1 MPYGFKWIWSPL
13 IDRIRLPLFE
23 RLGRRRGWALF
34 IQLCMLAAILVMSA
48 VNPAEHTAWM
58 ALLALIVAGCS
69 ASQDIVLDAYRIDS
83 FETAEQGAGSAV
95 FVLGYRLGMLFS
107 GAFALWLTTWLDWRE
122 VYIVMALGALV
133 GIVTV
138 LLAKEPYKD
147 RAYREEREKLPFKP
161 RLRRFLRESV
171 YEPFKDFM
179 HHHRWGLILLFI
191 LLYRLSDEYKAP
203 MAFVFYKDMGFS
215 NAQIAY
221 VSKIYGML
229 ATIAGGLLGGI
240 YIKRSG
246 LPKALMLFGVLQGVT
261 NLVYIGQAYAGDNVY
276 TLSLTICMDN
286 LAAGMGTTA
295 LVAYMASLCNV
306 AYSATQYAL
315 LSSLM
320 SLPRDIFAST
330 SGILADHVS
339 WPLFFLIAS
348 LMVLPG
354 LFLLAYMIKKKVLS

>member
-34 IQLCMLAAILVMSA
+34 IQLCMLAAILAMSA

-161 RLRRFLRESV
+161 RLRRFCGNPFMNRLR
-171 YEPFKDFM
+171 
-179 HHHRWGLILLFI
+179 ILCI
-191 LLYRLSDEYKAP
+191 
-203 MAFVFYKDMGFS
+203 
-215 NAQIAY
+215 I
-221 VSKIYGML
+221 
-229 ATIAGGLLGGI
+229 TAGG
-240 YIKRSG
+240 
-246 LPKALMLFGVLQGVT
+246 
-261 NLVYIGQAYAGDNVY
+261 
-276 TLSLTICMDN
+276 
-286 LAAGMGTTA
+286 
-295 LVAYMASLCNV
+295 
-306 AYSATQYAL
+306 
-315 LSSLM
+315 
-320 SLPRDIFAST
+320 
-330 SGILADHVS
+330 
-339 WPLFFLIAS
+339 
-348 LMVLPG
+348 
-354 LFLLAYMIKKKVLS
+354 